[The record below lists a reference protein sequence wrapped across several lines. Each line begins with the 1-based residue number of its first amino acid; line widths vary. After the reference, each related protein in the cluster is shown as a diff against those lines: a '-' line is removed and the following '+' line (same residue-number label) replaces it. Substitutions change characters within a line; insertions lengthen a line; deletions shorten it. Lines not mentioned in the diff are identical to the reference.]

1 MSPIEDAEYMME
13 SADLRALV
21 ESGMTKEV
29 LETIASQVGVQIKM
43 TKAEDIDEVIK
54 ALSALT

>member
-1 MSPIEDAEYMME
+1 MSPIEDSEYMME

-54 ALSALT
+54 AVSALT